1 MMKLPRG
8 THLCKPVTRY
18 SVQSTGKVFRVII
31 EWNVYLRP
39 FTSTL
44 NVVQCLLL
52 CSCISKVC
60 LLSYIRI
67 RILFE
72 FCQARSLDAPKKV
85 NLRWSRFIEIDTNG
99 EKPSTV
105 DSSPFFIRIMYLF
118 QNHPTWW
125 VVYGGSRG
133 TAVDCVAVL
142 QPRFRKLCILR
153 KLLRIPLTSSFS

>member
-1 MMKLPRG
+1 MKCLNENVMMMMMKLPRG

-18 SVQSTGKVFRVII
+18 SVQPTGKVFRVII
-31 EWNVYLRP
+31 ERNVYLRP

-118 QNHPTWW
+118 QNHPT
-125 VVYGGSRG
+125 
-133 TAVDCVAVL
+133 
-142 QPRFRKLCILR
+142 
-153 KLLRIPLTSSFS
+153 

>member
-1 MMKLPRG
+1 MKCLNENVMMMMMKLPRG

-31 EWNVYLRP
+31 KRNVYLRP

-44 NVVQCLLL
+44 NVVLLL
-52 CSCISKVC
+52 CSTISKVC

-72 FCQARSLDAPKKV
+72 FCQARSLGAPKKV
-85 NLRWSRFIEIDTNG
+85 NLRRSRFIEIDTNG
-99 EKPSTV
+99 EKPSRV

-118 QNHPTWW
+118 QNHPT
-125 VVYGGSRG
+125 
-133 TAVDCVAVL
+133 
-142 QPRFRKLCILR
+142 
-153 KLLRIPLTSSFS
+153 